1 MLQKLIDYDK
11 ILCKNAV
18 CCLYGVALNAVT
30 ICFFFSVSG
39 EAVKVNYHSLCRRRR
54 LQDKLEFMR

>member
-30 ICFFFSVSG
+30 ICFFFLLVVKRLKSIIILF
-39 EAVKVNYHSLCRRRR
+39 AVDEDFKTN
-54 LQDKLEFMR
+54 